1 MNFDDLKFNE
11 QGLIPAIVQDN
22 ETGKV
27 LMMAWMSRE
36 SLALSISTGK
46 ATYWSRSR
54 KKLWVKGE
62 SSGNYQTI
70 ARILYDCDAD
80 TLLVI
85 VKQKGPAA

>member
-54 KKLWVKGE
+54 KSFG
-62 SSGNYQTI
+62 
-70 ARILYDCDAD
+70 
-80 TLLVI
+80 
-85 VKQKGPAA
+85 